1 MVRVRYSFSSRHTR
15 HIKNIKK
22 QRGKYP
28 VLIRE
33 IIKMSDIILEVLDA
47 RFINETRN
55 KEIEEEIK
63 KENKKIIYV
72 LNKSDLIDQ
81 KELEKKIKIRPYAFI
96 SCTERK
102 GSFLLRNL
110 IKRIVKETELP
121 DEKRRAQIGVIG
133 YPNTGKS
140 SLINLLTGKS
150 SARIGDQPGFTKG
163 IQKVS
168 LTKNILI
175 LDSPGVIPN
184 NEYSSTNKEKVSK
197 HAKVGSRSYSNVK
210 NPDMIIQDLLN
221 EPSIRKKIEK
231 FYNIDSKGDSDY
243 LLEELAKK
251 KSFLKKAGNLDID
264 RTARD
269 LLKDW
274 QTGKIK

>member
-47 RFINETRN
+47 RFIDETRN

-81 KELEKKIKIRPYAFI
+81 KELEKKIKIKPYAFV

-121 DEKRRAQIGVIG
+121 DEKRRAQVGVIG

-184 NEYSSTNKEKVSK
+184 NEYSSTNNEKVSK

-221 EPSIRKKIEK
+221 EPSIRKKFDQ

-264 RTARD
+264 RTARN